1 MKAALLLH
9 GFATDINDY
18 TSIIPFLKKRYD
30 AIFLENLPGHGYNAK
45 LSDFKVDSV
54 IEYVNKK
61 FDEIKDKY
69 EYVDVYGYSMG
80 GVLAT
85 YIGVKKDVN
94 RIILLAPANKY
105 INAKIFALK
114 LKREIEIISSKDTA
128 SAKTMAENDK
138 RGMAVVFNDLLPRYN
153 VDTISTFIS
162 LVRYC
167 NDTLVVND
175 VKTLI
180 VRGNLDE
187 FVPSD
192 SSTYIQKYYKN
203 VEEVIIPDLGHLMLK
218 SKNYRLIINAIK
230 KFLDE

>member
-9 GFATDINDY
+9 GFATDINDF

-30 AIFLENLPGHGYNAK
+30 AIFLENMPGHGTNAK

-54 IEYVNKK
+54 IEFVNKR
-61 FDEIKDKY
+61 FDEIKEKY

-85 YIGVKKDVN
+85 YLGVKKEVN
-94 RIILLAPANKY
+94 RVILLAPANKY
-105 INAKIFALK
+105 INAKIFTLK
-114 LKREIEIISSKDTA
+114 LKREFELLQNKDSS
-128 SAKTMAENDK
+128 SAKIMAENDR
-138 RGMAVVFNDLLPRYN
+138 RGMAVVLNDLLPRYTI
-153 VDTISTFIS
+153 DSISTFIS

-167 NDTLVVND
+167 NDTLVKNN

-187 FVPSD
+187 LVPST
-192 SSTYIQKYYKN
+192 SSTFIRKYYTN

-218 SKNYRLIINAIK
+218 SKNYRLIINAVK
-230 KFLDE
+230 RFLDE

>member
-18 TSIIPFLKKRYD
+18 TRIITFLKKRYD

-85 YIGVKKDVN
+85 YLAMNKNVN

-105 INAKIFALK
+105 VNAKAFAKKIKTEFEIMNKDDTRSIVLK
-114 LKREIEIISSKDTA
+114 
-128 SAKTMAENDK
+128 ENDK
-138 RGMAVVFNDLLPRYN
+138 RGINVIVNDLMPRYN

-162 LVRYC
+162 LVRVC
-167 NDTLVVND
+167 NNSLKKNDIKALLVKGDMDELVPNTASD
-175 VKTLI
+175 FLKTYFT
-180 VRGNLDE
+180 NLD
-187 FVPSD
+187 V
-192 SSTYIQKYYKN
+192 Q
-203 VEEVIIPDLGHLMLK
+203 IIPDLGHLMLK
-218 SKNYRLIINAIK
+218 SRNYRLIINRIK
-230 KFLDE
+230 KYLDE

>member
-1 MKAALLLH
+1 MIAALLLH
-9 GFATDINDY
+9 GFATDINDFL
-18 TSIIPFLKKRYD
+18 SIIPFLKKRYD
-30 AIFLENLPGHGYNAK
+30 AIFLENLPGHGDNFK
-45 LSDFKVDSV
+45 LSDFTVNNV
-54 IEYVNKK
+54 IGYVNEK
-61 FDEIKDKY
+61 FDEIKNKY

-85 YIGVKKDVN
+85 YIGVKKEVN

-105 INAKIFALK
+105 VNPSILPLKLRREFEILANKDTTSAKI
-114 LKREIEIISSKDTA
+114 
-128 SAKTMAENDK
+128 MAENDR
-138 RGMAVVFNDLLPRYN
+138 RGMSVVLNDLLPRYN

-167 NDTLVVND
+167 NDSLIKND

-187 FVPSD
+187 LVPST
-192 SSTYIQKYYKN
+192 SSTLIKKYYKN
-203 VEEVIIPDLGHLMLK
+203 IEEVIIPDLGHLMLK